1 MVSGRWHDQT
11 LGSQS
16 LGSLTHRL
24 ARLTRTD
31 EIGEL
36 DAQRPSCLGSAQVE
50 DRQVGDVDAPQPSAL
65 TRRIHPTTGRCL
77 PLGPRGRWIKRGV
90 ERPGVSGAVVS
101 GGRGGGA

>member
-1 MVSGRWHDQT
+1 MAGGRWHDQT

-16 LGSLTHRL
+16 LGSLTDRL

-36 DAQRPSCLGSAQVE
+36 HAQRPSCLRSAQVE
-50 DRQVGDVDAPQPSAL
+50 DRQVGNVDAPQPSAL
-65 TRRIHPTTGRCL
+65 TPRIHPATGRRL
-77 PLGPRGRWIKRGV
+77 PLRPRGRRIQRRV